1 MLPLAVVHMCLTWIL
16 SSFSCNIVNMQF
28 MVKDNVKA
36 DKHTFSVLAIKNV
49 NNTQAMEREQWTS
62 NLSAYQFSGM
72 VYRPQE

>member
-1 MLPLAVVHMCLTWIL
+1 
-16 SSFSCNIVNMQF
+16 MQF

-36 DKHTFSVLAIKNV
+36 DKHTFSVLASYKNV

-72 VYRPQE
+72 VYRPQEW